1 MVNIGNTCVQIYREK
16 REEKLK
22 MTFQREK
29 QIARKS
35 VPQGEKKK
43 KSLLVY
49 FETAKT
55 LTLK

>member
-1 MVNIGNTCVQIYREK
+1 MYPN
-16 REEKLK
+16 L
-22 MTFQREK
+22 QREK
-29 QIARKS
+29 GRETKNDFPKRKANCKKVS
-35 VPQGEKKK
+35 STGEKKK